1 MGITKAQ
8 ESRNL
13 LQEKLDFIDEIAS
26 SPYSRMDVKQWRGIF
41 HTTIDRRKSLK
52 SAELKVL
59 DHHRWRWKK
68 RYDKSHVWG
77 DVRDN
82 FLLSVDNICHSCDGT
97 ASQVHHLT
105 YIRCG
110 GKELLEDLMALCRP
124 CHGKEHGFGI
134 I

>member
-68 RYDKSHVWG
+68 GMINPMFGGMSEIIFFYLWIIFAIHVMEL
-77 DVRDN
+77 R
-82 FLLSVDNICHSCDGT
+82 H
-97 ASQVHHLT
+97 
-105 YIRCG
+105 RC
-110 GKELLEDLMALCRP
+110 
-124 CHGKEHGFGI
+124 I
-134 I
+134 T